1 LLLPNL
7 LIGADASGKSCRWLV
22 LFFCFG
28 VFMDS
33 RIQVGSILIED
44 RPTMTRTF
52 DLEIEPYARSWSLVR
67 FLSGRDLE
75 RKIRAAGWNFLFIAG
90 EVKVKVWGAGSES
103 DIQTALMRIAKKKRR
118 DCFNCLEVTAII
130 PKRFLGLPYTTVSAH
145 CRHIQPSSGLDNI
158 RRRRTEQEE
167 AEWARG

>member
-1 LLLPNL
+1 
-7 LIGADASGKSCRWLV
+7 
-22 LFFCFG
+22 
-28 VFMDS
+28 MDS

-145 CRHIQPSSGLDNI
+145 CRHIQPSSRLDNI
-158 RRRRTEQEE
+158 RRRRTEQRE

>member
-1 LLLPNL
+1 L
-7 LIGADASGKSCRWLV
+7 LIGAAASGKSCVWLA
-22 LFFCFG
+22 LCFRFG

-33 RIQVGSILIED
+33 QIQVGSILIED
-44 RPTMTRTF
+44 RPTVART
-52 DLEIEPYARSWSLVR
+52 LHIEIEPYARSWSLVR
-67 FLSGRDLE
+67 FLHGRDLD

-90 EVKVKVWGAGSES
+90 EVKVKVWGAGSQS

-158 RRRRTEQEE
+158 RRRRTEQRE